1 MADTLVF
8 MGNVNSAD
16 SVVDFRRED
25 PTDEGDDLKNTMDAY
40 AGLGMPEKVSRG
52 IIVILGARPSSRKR
66 YADHYGMPVDRVFI
80 VPNNRYMKRGHV
92 LRKSRL
98 PLGVR
103 VVIYEILVAML
114 RAEPPPPHE
123 RKRATEAEKEQFER
137 GDPVPAGATE

>member
-1 MADTLVF
+1 

-25 PTDEGDDLKNTMDAY
+25 PTDEGDDLRNTMNAY
-40 AGLGMPEKVSRG
+40 AGLGMPEKVKRG
-52 IIVILGARPSSRKR
+52 IIVVLGARQGYRDR
-66 YADHYGMPVDRVFI
+66 YAEHYGMPVDRVFV
-80 VPNNRYMKRGHV
+80 VPNNRYMKRGHM

-114 RAEPPPPHE
+114 KADAPPPHE
-123 RKRATEAEKEQFER
+123 LRRATASDREQFER
-137 GDPVPAGATE
+137 GDPVPAGEPD